1 MLELKTTQKCDF
13 DWSSLLGGKSRVQR
27 SGDEVCILDEDEEE
41 AGKENGEYDED
52 EEEDNE
58 DEEEIGKENDDDE
71 VGKYAGDFTLCR
83 YCL

>member
-1 MLELKTTQKCDF
+1 M
-13 DWSSLLGGKSRVQR
+13 
-27 SGDEVCILDEDEEE
+27 DEDEEE

-52 EEEDNE
+52 EEQDNE
-58 DEEEIGKENDDDE
+58 DEEEIGKENDDDD